1 MDKKQQERIDAILED
16 QAIISR
22 ATRGIIMGMEEDVS
36 RRQLQ
41 NAEAMEFMQT
51 MAGIMGASSAV
62 ITSLAGFASAAS
74 GVGKAAGL
82 LAKAVEDGREAGS
95 ALRAAVEGAT
105 GDPEGED
112 EEDQEQEEDIPAEV
126 VEEKKTT
133 RKRKSRAKK
142 KDPEP
147 LPPLG
152 EDGPADADDDG
163 FGFTVTDETEDGVD
177 DEFGFEADPEEPKKE
192 AKAEA
197 KVEKPAEPEFTLE
210 IVRSKLAALCQV
222 GLQPQVKQLI
232 TDAGAE
238 RITEVAPEKYAGI
251 MEKAKELDTKAKAGK
266 GVS

>member
-1 MDKKQQERIDAILED
+1 MDKKQKQQIDAILED
-16 QAIISR
+16 QAVISTI
-22 ATRGIIMGMEEDVS
+22 TRNNIMLITNEMTERKLQHAEEME
-36 RRQLQ
+36 LL
-41 NAEAMEFMQT
+41 QT
-51 MAGIMGASSAV
+51 MAGIMGASSAM
-62 ITSLAGFASAAS
+62 ITSLAGLSAAASAS
-74 GVGKAAGL
+74 GQVFRALADQVPVDAGEMD
-82 LAKAVEDGREAGS
+82 KDD
-95 ALRAAVEGAT
+95 EG
-105 GDPEGED
+105 GED
-112 EEDQEQEEDIPAEV
+112 DLEGTGEDMPEETTE
-126 VEEKKTT
+126 EEKPK

>member
-1 MDKKQQERIDAILED
+1 MDKKQKQQIDAILED
-16 QAIISR
+16 QAVISTI
-22 ATRGIIMGMEEDVS
+22 TRNNIMLITNEMTERKLLHAEEME
-36 RRQLQ
+36 LL
-41 NAEAMEFMQT
+41 QT
-51 MAGIMGASSAV
+51 MAGIMGASSAM
-62 ITSLAGFASAAS
+62 ITSLAGLSAAASAS
-74 GVGKAAGL
+74 GQVFRA
-82 LAKAVEDGREAGS
+82 LADQVPVDAVEMDKDD
-95 ALRAAVEGAT
+95 EG
-105 GDPEGED
+105 GED
-112 EEDQEQEEDIPAEV
+112 MPEETTE
-126 VEEKKTT
+126 EEKPK

>member
-1 MDKKQQERIDAILED
+1 MDKKQKQQIDAILED
-16 QAIISR
+16 QAVISTI
-22 ATRGIIMGMEEDVS
+22 TRNNIMLITNEMTERKLQHAEEME
-36 RRQLQ
+36 LL
-41 NAEAMEFMQT
+41 QT
-51 MAGIMGASSAV
+51 MAGIMGASSAM
-62 ITSLAGFASAAS
+62 ITSLAGLSAAASAS
-74 GVGKAAGL
+74 GQVFRT
-82 LAKAVEDGREAGS
+82 LADQVPVDAVEMDKDD
-95 ALRAAVEGAT
+95 EG
-105 GDPEGED
+105 GED
-112 EEDQEQEEDIPAEV
+112 MPEETTE
-126 VEEKKTT
+126 EEKPK

-210 IVRSKLAALCQV
+210 SVRSRLAALCQV

>member
-16 QAIISR
+16 QAVISR

-36 RRQLQ
+36 RRNLQ

-62 ITSLAGFASAAS
+62 ITSLAGLANAAS
-74 GVGKAAGL
+74 TSGQVFRALADQLPKDAEKAG
-82 LAKAVEDGREAGS
+82 E
-95 ALRAAVEGAT
+95 
-105 GDPEGED
+105 PEGED
-112 EEDQEQEEDIPAEV
+112 DEDQDQEQGEDVPAEV
-126 VEEKKTT
+126 VDEKKTT

-152 EDGPADADDDG
+152 EDGATDDEDFGFTVTEEPASDEVDDG
-163 FGFTVTDETEDGVD
+163 FGFGDDSEASTKTET
-177 DEFGFEADPEEPKKE
+177 K
-192 AKAEA
+192 AKAEV
-197 KVEKPAEPEFTLE
+197 KVEQPEAPELTLE

-222 GLQPQVKQLI
+222 GLQPQVKQII

-238 RITEVAPEKYAGI
+238 RITEVEPEKYAGI
-251 MEKAKELDTKAKAGK
+251 MESAKKLEARAKAGK